1 MTSAEHIEASSIDL
15 NRVFRWQL
23 LASVYL
29 TVLQLAG
36 YFLIGRFLG
45 YKEMGVYAIFQVV
58 FRMAVSLFEPGMFVS
73 LIQKHSYSEA
83 LMRQLQKRQILLAL
97 GVAACWMVF
106 FGVEGDYLTAHF
118 PVVVMSMVLLLLIAC
133 GSRDAALLTRELR
146 QRELG
151 LAQMTGAS
159 FEFALLVS
167 LIWHYDPL
175 LVFPAAFLLR
185 FAVFYFL
192 CACFVRRRGIPV
204 SPGEP
209 LEEHLSF
216 ARYQVSNQGISFV
229 QGNFDTVLV
238 ASVFGLSALGPY
250 NFASELSYLLFSKI
264 NPIFN
269 KAIFPVLS
277 RYRNDGAARS
287 HIVGEA
293 MLSHA
298 IVCLGLYALLY
309 ANLDFVVATVFR
321 DPGGQ
326 ILEFSRYICVMAMI
340 RSVNN
345 LLFSKLLALGESRRL
360 LQWNIAVLV
369 FNYAFI
375 AVIYFTGARM
385 TMFLWLNCWVSLAVL
400 LYTAYKLSAHL
411 DHASLVWKPL
421 LRFLGVSCA
430 GGVAL
435 WGLKGVAMP
444 AVVTLA
450 LGGLVLLGLYT
461 LFFRKKMMRLLRMQ
475 IV

>member
-1 MTSAEHIEASSIDL
+1 MTYAEHIEASTFAL

-23 LASVYL
+23 LSSAYL
-29 TVLQLAG
+29 TALQLAG

-83 LMRQLQKRQILLAL
+83 LMRQLQRRQTLLAL
-97 GVAACWMVF
+97 GVAAGWMAF
-106 FGVEGDYLTAHF
+106 FAVEREYLTAHF
-118 PVVVMSMVLLLLIAC
+118 PVVAMSMVLLLLIAR
-133 GSRDAALLTRELR
+133 GSRDAALLTRALR

-151 LAQMTGAS
+151 IAQMTGAS

-167 LIWHYDPL
+167 LIWHFDPL
-175 LVFPAAFLLR
+175 LVFPAAFLVR

-192 CACFVRRRGIPV
+192 CAYFVRKQGV
-204 SPGEP
+204 QDSPGEP

-238 ASVFGLSALGPY
+238 ASVFGLAALGPY
-250 NFASELSYLLFSKI
+250 NYASELSYLLFSKI

-269 KAIFPVLS
+269 KAVFPVLS
-277 RYRNDGAARS
+277 RYRYDGAARS

-293 MLSHA
+293 LLSHA

-309 ANLDFVVATVFR
+309 ANLDFVVAMIFR
-321 DPGGQ
+321 DPGGY
-326 ILEFSRYICVMAMI
+326 ILEFSRYICIMAMI

-345 LLFSKLLALGESRRL
+345 LLFSKLLALGESRKL
-360 LQWNIAVLV
+360 LQWNIAVLI

-375 AVIYFTGARM
+375 AVIYFTGSPM
-385 TMFLWLNCWVSLAVL
+385 TTFLWLNCWVSLVVL

-411 DHASLVWKPL
+411 DHAAAVWKPL
-421 LRFLGVSCA
+421 LRFLAVSCA
-430 GGVAL
+430 GGAAL
-435 WGLKGVAMP
+435 WGLNCVAMP
-444 AVVTLA
+444 AVVTLI

-461 LFFRKKMMRLLRMQ
+461 LFFRSKMMRLIRMQ